1 MGIHWVRQSAFATL
15 AGLLVGTAFA
25 VGLTLMGT
33 PQWGGVHVGVIGLGL
48 NIAVVVALSIGE
60 RQGIPGDTPLEE
72 LA

>member
-1 MGIHWVRQSAFATL
+1 
-15 AGLLVGTAFA
+15 
-25 VGLTLMGT
+25 
-33 PQWGGVHVGVIGLGL
+33 VGVIGLGL